1 MNMKELIIQV
11 RIEGKQIATIINK
24 QGFDDSASSALEVM
38 GILQNLLANEQDK
51 LKMVLRTTQAAL
63 NRNEDL

>member
-1 MNMKELIIQV
+1 MKELIIQV